1 MSRRGVQL
9 TIAAGAVVMAALV
22 VASTGTPVPLLVRPS
37 APLPTIPPV
46 PTAPTS
52 VVTDTVPSLTIT
64 PTPAPFEPS
73 PILVAFVQ
81 ILLVGTVLVLL
92 LALVRLL
99 VALARRPHLT
109 VHEEPTFTVPLV
121 PAELL
126 EAARERL
133 RDLESGEP
141 RNAIVAAW
149 LDLEGSAAATGLPRL
164 PAETSTEYT
173 ARVITVWAVDR
184 ERLADLAALYRE
196 ARFSMHS
203 LGEEHRAR
211 AIGDLRVLIADLER
225 VADEQARAHAAEA
238 GAQAGARVGGQAGAR
253 VGGQVGVRSSA
264 PPAGRSGPEAR

>member
-9 TIAAGAVVMAALV
+9 TIAVGAVVMAALV
-22 VASTGTPVPLLVRPS
+22 VASTGRPVPLLARPS
-37 APLPTIPPV
+37 AFVATIPPLPTATPPLATTT
-46 PTAPTS
+46 PAS
-52 VVTDTVPSLTIT
+52 RTIT
-64 PTPAPFEPS
+64 RPPAPFDPS
-73 PILVAFVQ
+73 PILVALVQ
-81 ILLVGTVLVLL
+81 ILLVGTILVVL
-92 LALVRLL
+92 LALARLL
-99 VALARRPHLT
+99 VALVRTPHVT
-109 VHEEPTFTVPLV
+109 VHEEPTFAIPLV

-173 ARVITVWAVDR
+173 ERVITVWAVDR

-196 ARFSMHS
+196 ARFSAHP
-203 LGEEHRAR
+203 LGEEHRSR

-225 VADEQARAHAAEA
+225 VADEQASADAAAHADAPTGA
-238 GAQAGARVGGQAGAR
+238 GATARGTGSPHR
-253 VGGQVGVRSSA
+253 EA
-264 PPAGRSGPEAR
+264 P

>member
-22 VASTGTPVPLLVRPS
+22 VASTGRPLPLLSRPS
-37 APLPTIPPV
+37 AFVATVPPLPTATQTFDTNPLPSATVSTNPV
-46 PTAPTS
+46 
-52 VVTDTVPSLTIT
+52 
-64 PTPAPFEPS
+64 PFEPS
-73 PILVAFVQ
+73 PFLIALVQ
-81 ILLVGTVLVLL
+81 IFLVGTALVVLL
-92 LALVRLL
+92 AFVRLL
-99 VALARRPHLT
+99 AALLRKPHLT
-109 VHEEPTFTVPLV
+109 VHEEPTFAVPLV

-173 ARVITVWAVDR
+173 ERVIAVWAVDR

-196 ARFSMHS
+196 ARFSVHR

-225 VADEQARAHAAEA
+225 VADEQASAVAAARAEA
-238 GAQAGARVGGQAGAR
+238 AAGARA
-253 VGGQVGVRSSA
+253 SA
-264 PPAGRSGPEAR
+264 PRAGRIDREAP

>member
-9 TIAAGAVVMAALV
+9 TIAVGAVVMAALV
-22 VASTGTPVPLLVRPS
+22 VASTGRPVPLLARPS
-37 APLPTIPPV
+37 AFVATIPPLPTATPPLATTT
-46 PTAPTS
+46 PAS
-52 VVTDTVPSLTIT
+52 RTIT
-64 PTPAPFEPS
+64 RPPAPFDPS
-73 PILVAFVQ
+73 PILVALVQ
-81 ILLVGTVLVLL
+81 ILLVGTILVVL
-92 LALVRLL
+92 LALARLL
-99 VALARRPHLT
+99 VALVRTPHVT
-109 VHEEPTFTVPLV
+109 VHEEPTFAIPVV

-173 ARVITVWAVDR
+173 ERVITVWAVDR

-196 ARFSMHS
+196 ARFSAHP
-203 LGEEHRAR
+203 LGEEHRSR

-225 VADEQARAHAAEA
+225 VADEQASADAAAHADAPTGA
-238 GAQAGARVGGQAGAR
+238 GATARGTGSPHR
-253 VGGQVGVRSSA
+253 EA
-264 PPAGRSGPEAR
+264 P

>member
-9 TIAAGAVVMAALV
+9 TIAGGVVVMAALV
-22 VASTGTPVPLLVRPS
+22 VASTGRPVPLLVRPS
-37 APLPTIPPV
+37 AALPTIPPG
-46 PTAPTS
+46 PPASTS
-52 VVTDTVPSLTIT
+52 RATQTVPSLTVT
-64 PTPAPFEPS
+64 PTGAPFEPS
-73 PILVAFVQ
+73 PILVALVQ
-81 ILLVGTVLVLL
+81 ILIVGAALVLL

-99 VALARRPHLT
+99 VAVVRKPHLT

-173 ARVITVWAVDR
+173 ERVITVWAVDR
-184 ERLADLAALYRE
+184 ECLADLAALYRE
-196 ARFSMHS
+196 ARFSVHA
-203 LGEEHRAR
+203 LGEEHRTR

-225 VADEQARAHAAEA
+225 VADEQAGADMAAHAHAR
-238 GAQAGARVGGQAGAR
+238 GAQSAGPDAG
-253 VGGQVGVRSSA
+253 VVRR
-264 PPAGRSGPEAR
+264 PDPRSP